1 MNNNFNHNQQNELKI
16 TPSENSCK
24 KPTFKKIDKNTF
36 QTLMVIF
43 MPIAIYV
50 IILVI
55 LNANLLFPWQIEVR
69 VNRKAILEYAAEN
82 HPTAKKTKE
91 VYKSLN
97 WNIFKSSSVD
107 YIQFDQD
114 GILFYVSA
122 EGGEI
127 FFDSYNGM
135 RIYAQFDAIIQDGF
149 MKPNGIIASTTY
161 NIVDSYDIYPYT
173 GRLGVII
180 YIIDQGS
187 TPEEIGC
194 LYDFFN
200 YWKSEGAFLER
211 YSVGISIVENHTR
224 LYYINYSKEAD
235 FPSEAEFYA
244 AFEPGP

>member
-1 MNNNFNHNQQNELKI
+1 MNSNFNHNQQNEPKI

-24 KPTFKKIDKNTF
+24 KPDFKKIDKNTF

-55 LNANLLFPWQIEVR
+55 LNANLLFPWQIEAR

-114 GILFYVSA
+114 GVLFYVSA

-135 RIYAQFDAIIQDGF
+135 RLIAEFDAIIQDGF
-149 MKPNGIIASTTY
+149 MNPNGIIAKTTY
-161 NIVDSYDIYPYT
+161 TFVDSSDMYPYT
-173 GRLGVII
+173 GDLGVTIRI
-180 YIIDQGS
+180 FDQGS

-194 LYDFFN
+194 LYDFYN
-200 YWKSEGAFLER
+200 YWQSEADFLR
-211 YSVGISIVENHTR
+211 DYLVHIYIVENQGTTYHGAFVKES
-224 LYYINYSKEAD
+224 NYT
-235 FPSEAEFYA
+235 SEAEFYA
-244 AFEPGP
+244 DFRREE